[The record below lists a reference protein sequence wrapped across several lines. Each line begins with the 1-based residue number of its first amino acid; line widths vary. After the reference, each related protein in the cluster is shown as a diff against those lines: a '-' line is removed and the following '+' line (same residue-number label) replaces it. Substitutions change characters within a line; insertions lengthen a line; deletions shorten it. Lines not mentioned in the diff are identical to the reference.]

1 MVEALDKGH
10 DTRVVICGD
19 QRLAQRI
26 VVLRRGRHGLETE
39 GADDRTV

>member
-1 MVEALDKGH
+1 MGGAI
-10 DTRVVICGD
+10 VIGGD
-19 QRLAQRI
+19 VDVAGGSDGRRAQRI